1 MAFIGTLDACGH
13 CVLEMPSGTGKTVS
27 LLSLIIA
34 YQQYYP
40 ETNRK
45 LIYCSRECSL
55 SPLST
60 RLPDIFLGTMSEIEK
75 ALAELKA
82 LMKYRAEQLGK
93 EEDFRGLGLTSRKN
107 LCLHPSVKREK
118 SGAVVDARCR
128 SLTAG
133 FVKEKKE
140 RGEDVELC
148 IYHDVRDPET
158 RFFGSPS

>member
-1 MAFIGTLDACGH
+1 MCDLKRTLDAGGH

-27 LLSLIIA
+27 LLSLIVA
-34 YQQYYP
+34 YQQNQP
-40 ETNRK
+40 EKRK
-45 LIYCSRECSL
+45 LIYCSR
-55 SPLST
+55 
-60 RLPDIFLGTMSEIEK
+60 TMSEIEK

-82 LMKYRAEQLGK
+82 LMKYRTEQLGV

-118 SGAVVDARCR
+118 SGAIVDARCR

-140 RGEDVELC
+140 RGEDVDLC
-148 IYHDVRDPET
+148 IYHEVSRQLHRVLISSTPI
-158 RFFGSPS
+158 